1 MSQNMTTPVLFS
13 FPAQARVDRTIP
25 KNKIYEHGPV
35 NTSLRE
41 RFVEQVEQITWAYKL
56 APEMINLPALPDVP
70 EIEIFDIEL
79 KGTALDDE
87 VLRAID
93 RAIPL
98 PIIFQLHRGQ
108 QTRMVAAFKRP
119 SQAEA
124 GQWVLSDYVT
134 GPWLSDD
141 SEKQFLPMA
150 LDLQGLYE
158 QLLRSLLPQAAR
170 SGESLPEQLERM
182 ARLRGRQS
190 EYKKMEARLH
200 KEKQFNR
207 KVALNAQMRELKNEI
222 DQLSA

>member
-1 MSQNMTTPVLFS
+1 MTQPKQVLFA
-13 FPAQARVDRTIP
+13 FPGQARVGRTVP
-25 KNKIYEHGPV
+25 KAKVYEHSRIGSV
-35 NTSLRE
+35 LRDK
-41 RFVEQVEQITWAYKL
+41 FVAQIEQITWAYKL
-56 APEMINLPALPDVP
+56 APETLNLPARPEVP

-79 KGTALDDE
+79 KGSELDDE

-98 PIIFQLHRGQ
+98 PIIFQLHRDQ
-108 QTRMVAAFKRP
+108 QTCMMAAFKRP

-124 GQWVLSDYVT
+124 GKWVLDEYLA
-134 GPWLSDD
+134 GPWLADTA
-141 SEKQFLPMA
+141 ERQPLPIV

-158 QLLRSLLPQAAR
+158 QLLRSLLPQTAR
-170 SGESLPEQLERM
+170 VGESLPDQLERM

-190 EYKKMEARLH
+190 EYKKLEARLH

-207 KVALNAQMRELKNEI
+207 KVALNAQLRELKNEI

>member
-1 MSQNMTTPVLFS
+1 MTRPAPALFA
-13 FPAQARVDRTIP
+13 FPGQARVGRPVP
-25 KNKIYEHGPV
+25 KTKIYEHGQIG
-35 NTSLRE
+35 SALRE
-41 RFVEQVEQITWAYKL
+41 KFVAQIEQITWAYKL
-56 APEMINLPALPDVP
+56 APETLNLSARPEVP
-70 EIEIFDIEL
+70 EIQIFNIEL
-79 KGTALDDE
+79 KGAELDDE

-98 PIIFQLHRGQ
+98 PIIYQLHRDQ

-124 GQWVLSDYVT
+124 GKWVLDDYLA
-134 GPWLSDD
+134 GSWLPDAT
-141 SEKQFLPMA
+141 ERQPLPMA

-170 SGESLPEQLERM
+170 VGESLLEQLERL

-190 EYKKMEARLH
+190 EYKKLEARLH

-207 KVALNAQMRELKNEI
+207 KVALNAQLRELKNEI

>member
-1 MSQNMTTPVLFS
+1 MTRPEPALFA
-13 FPAQARVDRTIP
+13 FPGQARVGRPVP
-25 KNKIYEHGPV
+25 KTKIYEHGQIG
-35 NTSLRE
+35 SALRDK
-41 RFVEQVEQITWAYKL
+41 FVAQIEQITWAYKL
-56 APEMINLPALPDVP
+56 APETLNLSARPEVP
-70 EIEIFDIEL
+70 EIQVFDIEL
-79 KGTALDDE
+79 KGAELDDE

-98 PIIFQLHRGQ
+98 PIIFQLYRDQ
-108 QTRMVAAFKRP
+108 QTCMVAAFKRP

-124 GQWVLSDYVT
+124 GKWVLDDYLA
-134 GPWLSDD
+134 GPWLAVTVERQS
-141 SEKQFLPMA
+141 LPVA

-170 SGESLPEQLERM
+170 VGESLLEQLERL

-190 EYKKMEARLH
+190 EYNKLEARLH

-207 KVALNAQMRELKNEI
+207 KVALNAQLRELKNEI